1 MSIRISTQQISQAA
15 IDSMLNQQVQL
26 SHTEQQLS
34 TGRKI
39 LTPADNPA
47 GAAQALNLQSAIDT
61 NTQYQS
67 NGDAATA
74 RLNLEQSTLQST
86 GNLLQSV
93 RTLAL
98 EGNNGTQTDASRSSI
113 ASQLSQSLKQLLALG
128 NTQDANGSYI
138 FSGSQIQTKPFTQNP
153 NGSFSYLGD
162 GAQRYLQIDA
172 NRQVAV
178 NDAGSGVFM
187 QIPNGNGSFT
197 ATPGSANTG
206 SGIIDP
212 GSVTSSTG
220 YSGDTYQIQFT
231 STTQFNVVDTTSG
244 TTVLSNQSFQ
254 SGSTISFAGIQTSI
268 TGAPAS
274 GDQFTIAPS
283 QPQSVFQ
290 TVQDMITALN
300 IPSGGNAGSQAR
312 LHNTMNQAL
321 SSLDQA
327 MNTLINKQAGVGSRL
342 NAITDQQQL
351 QSNAKLQL
359 QTTQSQVQDLNY
371 ASAISLFNQQ
381 LAGLQASQKTYL
393 QVQGLSLFK
402 YI

>member
-1 MSIRISTQQISQAA
+1 MSIRISTAQISEAA
-15 IDSMLNQQVQL
+15 INAMLNQESQL
-26 SHTEQQLS
+26 TQTELQLS

-39 LTPADNPA
+39 LSPADNPA
-47 GAAQALNLQSAIDT
+47 GAAQALNLQSAIDN
-61 NTQYQS
+61 NTQYQT
-67 NGDAATA
+67 NGNAASA
-74 RLNLEQSTLQST
+74 SLNLEQSTLQGV

-98 EGNNGTQTDASRSSI
+98 GANNGTQTDASRASI
-113 ASQLSQSLKQLLALG
+113 ASELSQNLQQLLSMG
-128 NTQDANGSYI
+128 NTLNSNGSYI
-138 FSGSQIQTKPFTQNP
+138 FSGSQTQTKPFTQNP
-153 NGSFSYLGD
+153 NGSFNYFGD
-162 GAQRYLQIDA
+162 SAQRYLQIDA

-178 NDAGSGVFM
+178 NDPGSNIFM

-197 ATPGSANTG
+197 ATPASTNTG

-212 GSVTSSTG
+212 GSVTAGTG

-231 STTQFNVVDTTSG
+231 SATQFNVVDTTTG

-268 TGAPAS
+268 TGAPAT

-283 QPQSVFQ
+283 QSQSMFQ
-290 TVQDMITALN
+290 TIQNMINILN
-300 IPSGGNAGSQAR
+300 TPAGSSAESQAR
-312 LHNTMNQAL
+312 LHNVMNQSL
-321 SSLDQA
+321 SSIDQA
-327 MNTLINKQAGVGSRL
+327 MTNILNKQASVGSRL
-342 NAITDQQQL
+342 NAITSQQQL

-359 QTTQSQVQDLNY
+359 QSAQSQIQDLNY
-371 ASAISLFNQQ
+371 ASAISTYNQQ

-402 YI
+402 YL

>member
-1 MSIRISTQQISQAA
+1 MRIATSQISQAA
-15 IDSMLNQQVQL
+15 INTMLSQETQL
-26 SHTEQQLS
+26 THTELQLS

-39 LTPADNPA
+39 LTPSDNPA

-61 NTQYQS
+61 NTQFQS
-67 NGDAATA
+67 NGNAATA
-74 RLNLEQSTLQST
+74 SLNLEQSTLQGV
-86 GNLLQSV
+86 GNVLQSV

-98 EGNNGTQTDASRSSI
+98 QANNGTQTDASRASI
-113 ASQLSQSLKQLLALG
+113 AQQMSQDVQQLLAMG
-128 NTQDANGSYI
+128 NTQNANGSYI
-138 FSGSQIQTKPFTQNP
+138 FSGSQTSTKPFTQNP

-162 GAQRYLQIDA
+162 SAQRYLQIDTS
-172 NRQVAV
+172 RQVAV
-178 NDAGSGVFM
+178 NDPGSNVFM

-197 ATPGSANTG
+197 ATPATSNTG

-212 GSVTSSTG
+212 GSVTSNTG

-231 STTQFNVVDTTSG
+231 SASQFNVVDTTTG
-244 TTVLSNQSFQ
+244 TTVLSNQAYQ
-254 SGSTISFAGIQTSI
+254 SGSTISFAGIQTAI
-268 TGAPAS
+268 TGTPAT

-290 TVQDMITALN
+290 TIQNMVNILN
-300 IPSGGNAGSQAR
+300 TPTSGSVLAQTQ
-312 LHNTMNQAL
+312 LHNGMNQAL

-327 MNTLINKQAGVGSRL
+327 MTNLLNKQASVGSRL
-342 NAITDQQQL
+342 NAITSQQQL

-359 QTTQSQVQDLNY
+359 QTAQSQIQDLNY
-371 ASAISLFNQQ
+371 ASAISTYNQQ